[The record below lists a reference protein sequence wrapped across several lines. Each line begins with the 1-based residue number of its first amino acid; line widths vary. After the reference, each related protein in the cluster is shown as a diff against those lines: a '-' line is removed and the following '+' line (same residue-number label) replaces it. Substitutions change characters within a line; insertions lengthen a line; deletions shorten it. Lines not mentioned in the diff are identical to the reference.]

1 MRRTL
6 LQLFALASLLAACTI
21 SGTAQTSTQ
30 IGPGSQLPDHIGK
43 WTAAQPASQAN
54 ARSDEET
61 KVLKEAGLAGMQ
73 SRGYAGAGQ
82 PLTLTIYQFRDPS
95 GAYEALTYLAKD
107 HAPSTSSREAGAAN
121 PAIFQIGNFVV
132 DCTDGRGLAEAD
144 RLALSD
150 RIRKHADG
158 SPLPPIRA
166 YLPDDGRVAD
176 TDRYALG
183 PDGFRAATASLN
195 LPEFAPLADLA
206 GFSSGAET
214 IFARYH
220 GGPEDAAV
228 LLLIDYPTPQLAE
241 LHLRHLEATTAA
253 AKLEGITAER
263 RGSLLSLV
271 LKPSSDAFAASLRS
285 NIKYETE
292 VTWNEPG
299 ATATDPPWVTVL
311 SRIFIGT
318 GVFMIVAVVLGVAFG
333 GVRVVTKFF
342 FPGKVFDRAD
352 QMEILQL
359 GLTGKHIQHRDFY

>member
-1 MRRTL
+1 MHRPSIQL
-6 LQLFALASLLAACTI
+6 LAVALLLVSCSLVASAQSQPQPTPGSLL
-21 SGTAQTSTQ
+21 
-30 IGPGSQLPDHIGK
+30 PDRLGK
-43 WTAAQPASQAN
+43 WAAGGAAVPANS
-54 ARSDEET
+54 RSDEQA
-61 KVLKEAGLAGMQ
+61 KVLKEAGLVGME
-73 SRGYAGAGQ
+73 SRAYAGGGQ

-95 GAYEALTYLAKD
+95 GAYEAVTYLA
-107 HAPSTSSREAGAAN
+107 AGRPSSTPSGEGAAS
-121 PAIFQIGNFVV
+121 PSIFQVGNFAV
-132 DCTDGRGLAEAD
+132 DSGDGKPLAEAD
-144 RLALSD
+144 RVSLFE

-166 YLPDDGRVAD
+166 YLPDSGRVPG

-183 PDGFRAATASLN
+183 PEGFRATTAFLN
-195 LPEFAPLADLA
+195 LPEYAPLADLA

-214 IFARYH
+214 IFARYRNS
-220 GGPEDAAV
+220 GQEAV

-241 LHLRHLEATTAA
+241 LHLRHLEATTSS

-263 RGSLLSLV
+263 RGSLLSLI
-271 LKPSSDAFAASLRS
+271 LKPSSDTFAAALRN

-311 SRIFIGT
+311 SRIFVGT